1 MKHQTLGKLLI
12 CMISLLLV
20 CASCLSAFAE
30 TAADS
35 EEFTIEKKTL
45 VKYNGL
51 GGEVTVPEGVEV
63 LGEWAFE
70 DARVTKVNL
79 PETLKEIKNY
89 CFYGCEGLSDITLP
103 ASLRKISEAQAFAYN
118 RSLKEIKV
126 AEGNRQFKSVDG
138 VLFTANGQ
146 KLLYYPDGKS
156 GAYEIPEGTR
166 QLGYTAFGK
175 PEMTSVT
182 IPATLGKLSGTDFS
196 LIPALKEIKISEKH
210 RTYHMVGGAMYD
222 RGRNLI
228 AYACGDEKEELK
240 PEDFEEKTGKIENW
254 AFQGNQ
260 HLKKVEFPE
269 GVKKIGW
276 MCFTWADA
284 LEEVIVPA
292 SVKTIEQYA
301 FAHCPNLKKVTILNP
316 WVTMPR
322 DQRNQDPL
330 KENIFR
336 YSNEDAVLCGPA
348 NSNVQKYA
356 ESHGLKFE
364 ALEPAK

>member
-30 TAADS
+30 NATDS

-63 LGEWAFE
+63 LGAYAFE
-70 DARVTKVNL
+70 RARVTKVNL
-79 PETLKEIKNY
+79 PETLKEIKDH
-89 CFYGCEGLSDITLP
+89 CFFGCEGLSEITLP
-103 ASLRKISEAQAFAYN
+103 ASLRKLSDAQVFGGN

-126 AEGNRQFKSVDG
+126 AEGNRQYKSVDG
-138 VLFTANGQ
+138 VVFTANGQ
-146 KLLYYPDGKS
+146 KMLYYPDGKS

-166 QLGYTAFGK
+166 QLGYTVFGK
-175 PEMTSVT
+175 PDMPSVT
-182 IPATLGKLSGTDFS
+182 IPATLGKLDGGDFS

-210 RTYHMVGGAMYD
+210 RTYHMAGSAMYD

-228 AYACGDEKEELK
+228 AYVCGDEKEELK
-240 PEDFEEKTGKIENW
+240 PEDFEEKTASIGSW

-260 HLKKVEFPE
+260 YLKKVEFPE
-269 GVKKIGW
+269 GVRKVGW
-276 MCFTWADA
+276 MCFSFAES
-284 LEEVIVPA
+284 LEEVIIPA
-292 SVKTIEQYA
+292 SVKSIEQYA
-301 FAHCPNLKKVTILNP
+301 FVYCPNLKKVTILNP

-322 DQRNQDPL
+322 DQRGQDPL

-336 YSNEDAVLCGPA
+336 RSNEDAVLCGPA
-348 NSNVQKYA
+348 GSNVQKYA
-356 ESHGLKFE
+356 EAHGLKFE